1 MPRAVATPRP
11 APRKRR
17 RRSPVDAD
25 TIYARVLEAIMEH
38 RLAPGRKLV
47 EDKLAEVFGV
57 SRTLIRQTLARL
69 AHESIVTLVP
79 NRGAF
84 VTSPTVDEAKEVFEL
99 RRLVEPTLARRL
111 AAHGTA
117 EHFAALR
124 ATIAR
129 EAAARE
135 AGDRHSVIRLS
146 GEFHMQVAEFAGGS
160 VMVKTIRELASLT
173 CLIIIL
179 YDTPGVRACPPNEH
193 LDLVAAMEAH
203 DADLAAARMEEHL
216 HHVEDSLNLATAFVE
231 EEDLERIFA

>member
-1 MPRAVATPRP
+1 MPLTAATPRS

-38 RLAPGRKLV
+38 RIAPGRKLV

-57 SRTLIRQTLARL
+57 SRTIIRQTLARL

-84 VTSPTVDEAKEVFEL
+84 VTSPTVEEAKEVFEL

-111 AAHGTA
+111 AANGTA
-117 EHFAALR
+117 EQFAALR

-129 EAAARE
+129 EAAARD
-135 AGDRHSVIRLS
+135 ANDRHAVIR
-146 GEFHMQVAEFAGGS
+146 
-160 VMVKTIRELASLT
+160 
-173 CLIIIL
+173 
-179 YDTPGVRACPPNEH
+179 
-193 LDLVAAMEAH
+193 
-203 DADLAAARMEEHL
+203 
-216 HHVEDSLNLATAFVE
+216 
-231 EEDLERIFA
+231 